1 MTAKALLNDLYE
13 KYGDDFNWYMPSFI
27 DKTYMQEAKKEIKV
41 RHFLYGKT
49 LYSVFKCKDNND
61 VIFVT
66 GNKGKDL
73 YVLVHL
79 IYEENKDANYPKYKL
94 LNDIYEV
101 KEYLIKQYV
110 NKINY

>member
-1 MTAKALLNDLYE
+1 MTAEALLNDLYE

-41 RHFLYGKT
+41 GHFLYGKT

-79 IYEENKDANYPKYKL
+79 IYE
-94 LNDIYEV
+94 
-101 KEYLIKQYV
+101 
-110 NKINY
+110 

>member
-1 MTAKALLNDLYE
+1 M
-13 KYGDDFNWYMPSFI
+13 
-27 DKTYMQEAKKEIKV
+27 
-41 RHFLYGKT
+41 
-49 LYSVFKCKDNND
+49 
-61 VIFVT
+61 
-66 GNKGKDL
+66 
-73 YVLVHL
+73 HL